1 MIYIINQMIEPLNNF
16 FEKIQN
22 KKKIIEIKIG
32 EKINSECFNYNIN
45 EKIVKSIFKK
55 FQKNNV
61 KYFNNKVYYYNNL
74 QLIVYPNGSKKCY
87 RDNFDMEKIDF
98 STSMDIRVI
107 AKDREKIDELL
118 FPCQKNYD
126 LNFTRELISI
136 SIKNNLKINIY
147 SKQNEDNTNN
157 YEFSIQYLYNPKK
170 GDDIK
175 REIEDLVNICN
186 EIENVLKIEK
196 N

>member
-1 MIYIINQMIEPLNNF
+1 MIETLNNF
-16 FEKIQN
+16 FESFQKN
-22 KKKIIEIKIG
+22 KKIIEIKIG
-32 EKINSECFNYNIN
+32 KKINSECFDYNISK
-45 EKIVKSIFKK
+45 KIVESIFKK

-87 RDNFDMEKIDF
+87 RDNFDMKKIDF

-126 LNFTRELISI
+126 LIFTRELVSI

-147 SKQNEDNTNN
+147 RKQNEDNTNN

-170 GDDIK
+170 ENDMRK
-175 REIEDLVNICN
+175 EIEYLVNICN
-186 EIENVLKIEK
+186 EIENVLKIEEY
-196 N
+196 